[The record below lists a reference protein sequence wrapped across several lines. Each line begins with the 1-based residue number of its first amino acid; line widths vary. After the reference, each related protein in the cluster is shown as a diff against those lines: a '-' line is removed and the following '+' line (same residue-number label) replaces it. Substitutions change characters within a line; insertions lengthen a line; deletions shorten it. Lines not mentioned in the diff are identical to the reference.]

1 MAISR
6 FLVKNN
12 LTHRVAT
19 HKAQRCPG
27 KVREEALAHLAE
39 QIPRVNDGCRHRDFI
54 MNMDQTPVY
63 QVMDHNVTINVVG
76 ARTIN
81 MCTAA
86 NDGQR
91 VTVAMTIT
99 ASGRQV
105 ESMIVFKGK
114 F

>member
-6 FLVKNN
+6 FLATHNM
-12 LTHRVAT
+12 THRVAT

-63 QVMDHNVTINVVG
+63 PVMDHNVIIDVVG
-76 ARTIN
+76 AWTIN
-81 MCTAA
+81 MRTAT

-91 VTVAMTIT
+91 VIVT

-114 F
+114 FRFSS